1 MRGAAGIGSLLRQ
14 DRIFYKI
21 LQRKTEFH
29 TMKLICIFQYINLPS
44 SPNDIVFVRIL
55 TSSCELFEDDLFLNS
70 YYVHLHS
77 MATERAEKNN

>member
-1 MRGAAGIGSLLRQ
+1 M
-14 DRIFYKI
+14 
-21 LQRKTEFH
+21 
-29 TMKLICIFQYINLPS
+29 PS